1 MLVLAPARAT
11 SETRLEPGWR
21 LQQEIGQ
28 SACPHAVEKESL
40 KLKELEHVPI
50 DKVEQLF

>member
-1 MLVLAPARAT
+1 VPVLAPARAT

-28 SACPHAVEKESL
+28 SACPHAESRGR
-40 KLKELEHVPI
+40 KGIAQIKRIGACPYR
-50 DKVEQLF
+50 